1 MVFYVAKLLIMAVL
15 IQWHKLEEINDM
27 KDNIVVGLLGLTIS
41 FFVTSTFALVPLGD
55 YVMVENKKDKFV
67 RLCKAETT
75 KEIENIVLT
84 KNHLY
89 LGLPEKTDY
98 LILKKTDNS
107 LFVRN
112 EFNVNY
118 IYKVKRI
125 SSSNVYQWNAYEG
138 SKRMDD
144 LSFYAASKKD
154 IGKFKTGGNCQWK
167 NYLILLLLF
176 PTLSFGNI
184 TDFFLKNLKQNLIT
198 MFIKINSLNG
208 VMSA

>member
-1 MVFYVAKLLIMAVL
+1 M
-15 IQWHKLEEINDM
+15 
-27 KDNIVVGLLGLTIS
+27 
-41 FFVTSTFALVPLGD
+41 
-55 YVMVENKKDKFV
+55 
-67 RLCKAETT
+67 
-75 KEIENIVLT
+75 
-84 KNHLY
+84 Y

-154 IGKFKTGGNCQWK
+154 IGKFKTGGNCQ
-167 NYLILLLLF
+167 
-176 PTLSFGNI
+176 
-184 TDFFLKNLKQNLIT
+184 
-198 MFIKINSLNG
+198 
-208 VMSA
+208 